1 MPQWMCATLYCWY
14 VTVSSSPRGYLICRR
29 NCLCRQGSWTV
40 CYAPWWRLSWSTLE
54 QDLSRLVFGPSTS
67 WLSSNVLA
75 ESVTEPEILAI
86 LRPMIKR
93 YALERLEGERF
104 GDFTIRAGYIA
115 PTTEGK
121 LWYDRSGGE
130 GENQEA
136 SSNVAAS

>member
-1 MPQWMCATLYCWY
+1 MDVRDLILL
-14 VTVSSSPRGYLICRR
+14 VRGSLPAPGVAYLFSRR
-29 NCLCRQGSWTV
+29 SCFCRQGSWTI

-54 QDLSRLVFGPSTS
+54 QDLPRFVFGLSPLWCIS
-67 WLSSNVLA
+67 SSNPLA

-121 LWYDRSGGE
+121 LWYDRSGE
-130 GENQEA
+130 GENREA
-136 SSNVAAS
+136 SS